1 MYEYI
6 YGKERLIYI
15 YIYICGTIELDIN
28 AIIKYIYLLN
38 AL

>member
-6 YGKERLIYI
+6 YGKERLI